1 MFSLCSVSLHTHFKR
16 VTHTDT
22 RVHML
27 TRTHTHTHKHT
38 HTHTH
43 THAIHMSVAQI
54 ALLGIQFQW
63 TADTE
68 SALKNAKT
76 DKTIMAKNMKKVR
89 ECVV

>member
-1 MFSLCSVSLHTHFKR
+1 
-16 VTHTDT
+16 
-22 RVHML
+22 
-27 TRTHTHTHKHT
+27 
-38 HTHTH
+38 
-43 THAIHMSVAQI
+43 MSVAQI